1 MLFHTA
7 NSLKI
12 RPLSVAIAT
21 ILMPI
26 SLLSQAAIAKDSRA
40 WECKAGSDGQWECYK
55 NGVLEDRPAAAPVV
69 KALPKPAALSIAEQ
83 PTAAPAYTPKAS
95 VGLSQAAPEAKVAQ
109 PTEEP
114 KPVVIPEPVPS
125 KPQAVAKPKPVVA
138 QPAAKTYACG

>member
-7 NSLKI
+7 NSLNI

-21 ILMPI
+21 GLMPI
-26 SLLSQAAIAKDSRA
+26 SLLSQAALANDSRA

-69 KALPKPAALSIAEQ
+69 KALPSPAKPAALSIAEQ

-95 VGLSQAAPEAKVAQ
+95 VGLSQAAPKAKVA
-109 PTEEP
+109 P
-114 KPVVIPEPVPS
+114 PV
-125 KPQAVAKPKPVVA
+125 
-138 QPAAKTYACG
+138 